1 MTKLASVLILSI
13 MLSRSISFRSE
24 RTSSVEAVLNSHLQR
39 SVTGKYQNIG
49 KSSPSRGSTF

>member
-1 MTKLASVLILSI
+1 MTKLVSVLILSI

-24 RTSSVEAVLNSHLQR
+24 KTSSVVAVLNSYLQR

-49 KSSPSRGSTF
+49 KSSPSRG